1 MKNIYAVFS
10 KATAGGKR
18 FAYVGAIK
26 IKGNNLYGVLAVE
39 NADVCE
45 VCETRKQAEE
55 MANSW
60 NEDYKANG
68 TSIFN

>member
-10 KATAGGKR
+10 KPIAGGKR
-18 FAYVGAIK
+18 YAYTGVIN
-26 IKGNNLYGVLAVE
+26 IKGNNLYAVLAVE

-45 VCETRKQAEE
+45 VCESHKQAEE
-55 MANSW
+55 LTKKW

-68 TSIFN
+68 TYAFN

>member
-10 KATAGGKR
+10 KPIAGGKR
-18 FAYVGAIK
+18 YAYTMAIN
-26 IKGNNLYGVLAVE
+26 IKGNNIYAVLAAE

-45 VCETRKQAEE
+45 VCESHKQAEE
-55 MANSW
+55 LMKKW

-68 TSIFN
+68 TYIFN

>member
-10 KATAGGKR
+10 KPIAGGKR
-18 FAYVGAIK
+18 YAYTMAIN
-26 IKGNNLYGVLAVE
+26 IKGNNLYAVLNSQ
-39 NADVCE
+39 NADICE
-45 VCETRKQAEE
+45 ICETRKQADE
-55 MANSW
+55 MANRW

>member
-18 FAYVGAIK
+18 YAYTEAIN
-26 IKGNNLYGVLAVE
+26 IKGNNLYAILRME

-55 MANSW
+55 MANRW